1 MNENKVERTEDDDIE
16 TDGLPVQH
24 YQVEILSIR
33 KYKAGYEVRTEKH
46 TDNTDKDNSITI
58 RSAYN
63 QNGDYIGNPKT
74 AHRLVVIRGIV
85 PETID
90 TNGRTCS
97 IGFCEKEH
105 KWYGWS
111 HRALYGFGIND
122 VVKKGDCTA
131 TSGYID
137 EYLID
142 HPEDDLSLPIG
153 FKAETMEDAKRMA
166 IAFADS
172 VS

>member
-1 MNENKVERTEDDDIE
+1 MNKLIMEDLPEQYCAVE
-16 TDGLPVQH
+16 V
-24 YQVEILSIR
+24 LSVR
-33 KYKAGYEVRTEKH
+33 KHKAGYEVRTEKH
-46 TDNTDKDNSITI
+46 TYNMDKDNPITI

-74 AHRLVVIRGIV
+74 AHRLIVIKGIV

-90 TNGRTCS
+90 THDRTCS
-97 IGFCEKEH
+97 IGFCGKEQ

-111 HRALYGFGIND
+111 HRAMYGFGIND

-131 TSGYID
+131 TSGWTD
-137 EYLID
+137 EYLTD
-142 HPEDDLSLPIG
+142 RPDDDLSLPIG

-172 VS
+172 VG